1 MDRQELTTCL
11 QNSNTAYYRYSL
23 GAFSPEHVV
32 IRQGRTLYGTYY
44 LVEEDGKV
52 TVYKGDKKTL
62 FEPTEILVSS
72 LPEGVQEE
80 IRQGKFIDTEEELY
94 NFLENYSC

>member
-1 MDRQELTTCL
+1 M
-11 QNSNTAYYRYSL
+11 
-23 GAFSPEHVV
+23 
-32 IRQGRTLYGTYY
+32 
-44 LVEEDGKV
+44 EEDGKV